1 MCSPISS
8 ASLPPHNPS
17 NGPLNAVPG
26 AIEQCFA
33 LIHPPINLISNA
45 LKYEYKRKVQKPFL
59 VIFES
64 STLIY
69 FSSFSPLPLFTPTHS
84 DKTLVPPAPRYLP
97 SWGSKNKLGTL
108 RTVLYSDLLCVFQNQ
123 SQRPIDFFPRIMN
136 KPFVFALILV
146 VIARHILRPS
156 STPASLITQS
166 PRRTFDGQWS
176 FVARSQCHAARLLN
190 GAPKHSHAS
199 RPPTTLLV
207 CVRTSI
213 SFLSGT
219 PHPCLHLENTQFPR
233 YSPRTP
239 YRTRKKKSP
248 LRLTGERCSRY

>member
-69 FSSFSPLPLFTPTHS
+69 FSLFLSPPPFHTHTQRQDLS
-84 DKTLVPPAPRYLP
+84 APC
-97 SWGSKNKLGTL
+97 S
-108 RTVLYSDLLCVFQNQ
+108 
-123 SQRPIDFFPRIMN
+123 
-136 KPFVFALILV
+136 
-146 VIARHILRPS
+146 
-156 STPASLITQS
+156 
-166 PRRTFDGQWS
+166 
-176 FVARSQCHAARLLN
+176 
-190 GAPKHSHAS
+190 
-199 RPPTTLLV
+199 
-207 CVRTSI
+207 SI
-213 SFLSGT
+213 SPIVGVKEQT
-219 PHPCLHLENTQFPR
+219 GHTTDC
-233 YSPRTP
+233 
-239 YRTRKKKSP
+239 P
-248 LRLTGERCSRY
+248 L